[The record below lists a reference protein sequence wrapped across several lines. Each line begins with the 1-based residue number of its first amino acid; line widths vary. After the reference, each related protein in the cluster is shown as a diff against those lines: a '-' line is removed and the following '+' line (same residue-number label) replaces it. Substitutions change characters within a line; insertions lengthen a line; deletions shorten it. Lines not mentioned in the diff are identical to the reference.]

1 MSGIVGPR
9 LIPTPPSFADT
20 KSFQLD
26 GNIDFVTY
34 ADNSNLSFGDGVT
47 DSPFSISAWIKVT
60 TGTAFIIV
68 GKYLAYPNGE
78 YKFVKQADGTVLIR
92 IISGNNELS
101 RRGRTTNSIDSLVGQ
116 WVHVVSTYNG
126 NSDYSGLKIYIDG
139 VRSDVANNGKNV
151 YTAMSNTTYPLN
163 IGKFANTNVNEVSIF
178 NSELSQ
184 SEVLSIFNGGLPDS
198 LTAFNPL
205 LWLRMGEEAT
215 WNGSEFVLD
224 NQGSIGGTATSVGIL
239 PTDPNPTTDVPLFDN
254 KSFTYDGVSDYVSLS
269 SRTQNFTDF
278 TISVWFKTTPKGG
291 FNSIIGNSGNEGG
304 LLFAIVQAG
313 AVIRIRSDQWDI
325 LSAVITDDV
334 WHHLAV
340 TYDSSANELKS
351 YVDNSLFT
359 TLTPN
364 TPSNPTNSH
373 SFNQI
378 GQRTSVGQW
387 LGNINDL
394 SVFSNVLSSSDVTTI
409 FNGGVP
415 NNISA
420 LSPIH
425 YWRAEQVTFDGTDWT
440 LIDQGSGGNNGLS
453 SSMPL
458 TSRTSDVPLFD
469 NKSFAYDG
477 IADYVDISNAIT
489 LVGDFSISAWI
500 KPSNTTDTYNM
511 ILSCG
516 SVGPYF
522 AVRTGGKLHFYLSA
536 TYETGAGVI
545 QPNVWSH
552 VAVTRT
558 SGVLQLYTNGVA
570 FGATSTQSNVIGSQT
585 YNIGRYSPTS
595 GFSFTGNIDETSI
608 FNTALTQT
616 QVTEIYNGGIAN
628 DISNLNPLSYWRSE
642 FANWDGS
649 NWTMIDQ
656 GSGANNG
663 TSQSMPLTS
672 RTSDV
677 PT

>member
-1 MSGIVGPR
+1 MPTNINFGKKLGISAGTNIILPSVSPV
-9 LIPTPPSFADT
+9 PSFADT

-215 WNGSEFVLD
+215 WNGGKFVLD
-224 NQGSIGGTATSVGIL
+224 NQGSIGGTATSVGIT
-239 PTDPNPTTDVPLFDN
+239 PTDPNP
-254 KSFTYDGVSDYVSLS
+254 
-269 SRTQNFTDF
+269 
-278 TISVWFKTTPKGG
+278 
-291 FNSIIGNSGNEGG
+291 
-304 LLFAIVQAG
+304 
-313 AVIRIRSDQWDI
+313 
-325 LSAVITDDV
+325 
-334 WHHLAV
+334 
-340 TYDSSANELKS
+340 
-351 YVDNSLFT
+351 
-359 TLTPN
+359 
-364 TPSNPTNSH
+364 
-373 SFNQI
+373 
-378 GQRTSVGQW
+378 
-387 LGNINDL
+387 
-394 SVFSNVLSSSDVTTI
+394 
-409 FNGGVP
+409 
-415 NNISA
+415 
-420 LSPIH
+420 
-425 YWRAEQVTFDGTDWT
+425 
-440 LIDQGSGGNNGLS
+440 
-453 SSMPL
+453 
-458 TSRTSDVPLFD
+458 TSDVPLFD
-469 NKSFAYDG
+469 NKSFIYDG
-477 IADYVDISNAIT
+477 SLDLVSMGNVLTMASDGTDSFSVSLWFKTTSTQQYQQLMGKQNKGGSYEGWAFQVFAAAHQSQFRGFLGTVAGNARITFQTSYNADVRSGNWNHVVMTYDGSQSASGFKVYLNNSPLTVTAILNNTPADISNAT
-489 LVGDFSISAWI
+489 DFLIGQRGTSSNYDLAVDGSINDAS
-500 KPSNTTDTYNM
+500 
-511 ILSCG
+511 
-516 SVGPYF
+516 YF
-522 AVRTGGKLHFYLSA
+522 NSKL
-536 TYETGAGVI
+536 I
-545 QPNVWSH
+545 Q
-552 VAVTRT
+552 
-558 SGVLQLYTNGVA
+558 
-570 FGATSTQSNVIGSQT
+570 
-585 YNIGRYSPTS
+585 
-595 GFSFTGNIDETSI
+595 E
-608 FNTALTQT
+608 
-616 QVTEIYNGGIAN
+616 QVTEIYNGGVAN
-628 DISNLNPLSYWRSE
+628 DISSLNPLGYWRAE
-642 FANWDGS
+642 EVTFDGS
-649 NWTMIDQ
+649 NWIMIDQ